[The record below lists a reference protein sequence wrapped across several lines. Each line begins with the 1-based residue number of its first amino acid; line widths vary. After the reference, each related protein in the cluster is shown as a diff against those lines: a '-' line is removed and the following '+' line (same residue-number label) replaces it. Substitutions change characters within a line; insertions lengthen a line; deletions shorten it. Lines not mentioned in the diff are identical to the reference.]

1 MSQLETPAL
10 PPLKVSWVR
19 ISIPQALRFTPHL
32 VLGALCPLWSHP
44 HPAHPHQC
52 CSLRPQSNTDCGFL
66 LFSFSLW
73 RDLIP
78 EQPTLFC
85 VMPAPHSMV
94 PPLLLATTVPF
105 TPSKIFKRDQHM
117 LMDRIGG
124 GSRSGG
130 GNCETLSLLGS
141 TSLVSSAMDRKGEVT
156 DEKMSPWALAV

>member
-1 MSQLETPAL
+1 MSHLETPAL
-10 PPLKVSWVR
+10 PPLQVPWVR
-19 ISIPQALRFTPHL
+19 LSIPWALHFTPHL
-32 VLGALCPLWSHP
+32 VLGALCPLWSHS
-44 HPAHPHQC
+44 HPPHPHQH

-73 RDLIP
+73 RDFIP
-78 EQPTLFC
+78 EKPTLFC

-94 PPLLLATTVPF
+94 PPLLATTLPC
-105 TPSKIFKRDQHM
+105 TQSKMFKCDQHM

-156 DEKMSPWALAV
+156 DEKISPWVLGV

>member
-1 MSQLETPAL
+1 MSHLETPAL
-10 PPLKVSWVR
+10 PPLQVPWVR
-19 ISIPQALRFTPHL
+19 LSIPWALHFTPHL

-44 HPAHPHQC
+44 HPPHPHQR

-94 PPLLLATTVPF
+94 PPLLATTLPC
-105 TPSKIFKRDQHM
+105 TQSKMFKHDQHM

-156 DEKMSPWALAV
+156 DEKMSPWVLGV

>member
-1 MSQLETPAL
+1 MSHLETPAL
-10 PPLKVSWVR
+10 PPLQVPWVR
-19 ISIPQALRFTPHL
+19 LSIPWALHFTPHL

-44 HPAHPHQC
+44 HPPHPHQR

-78 EQPTLFC
+78 EHPTLSC

-94 PPLLLATTVPF
+94 PPLLATTLPC
-105 TPSKIFKRDQHM
+105 TQSKMFKRDQHM

-156 DEKMSPWALAV
+156 DEKMSPWALGV

>member
-32 VLGALCPLWSHP
+32 VLGALCPLWSHS
-44 HPAHPHQC
+44 HPPHPHQR
-52 CSLRPQSNTDCGFL
+52 CSLRPQSNNDCGFL

-78 EQPTLFC
+78 EHPTLSC

-94 PPLLLATTVPF
+94 PPLLATTLPC
-105 TPSKIFKRDQHM
+105 TQSKMFKRDQHM

-156 DEKMSPWALAV
+156 DEKMSPWVLAV